1 MIEKQ
6 ESEKRKV
13 KTLIGGKGFENFDLP
28 IVGSKIKIVVDL
40 RDVPRKKKRENVGIF
55 PKWGDPPPPV
65 WE

>member
-6 ESEKRKV
+6 ESGKRKV

-40 RDVPRKKKRENVGIF
+40 SVTYQSLPVEKYKTNEKRISSVRLT
-55 PKWGDPPPPV
+55 
-65 WE
+65 